1 MITKP
6 FVNLPR
12 PADNPDPD
20 DLRAQVLKLS
30 QEKFD
35 RRKELIVGPSQEL
48 HHCCDETASDQ
59 VLVLLN
65 HHFNGLLK
73 RGSAVAKES
82 ISL

>member
-1 MITKP
+1 MITKHVTNP
-6 FVNLPR
+6 PK

-20 DLRAQVLKLS
+20 DLRAQLLKLS

-35 RRKELIVGPSQEL
+35 RRKELIVGPRV
-48 HHCCDETASDQ
+48 ASLRGDGDQ